1 MKKNVIT
8 AMLTMM
14 VLMASLPMTAL
25 AEMTTI
31 EPDDGDTANVIASAD
46 VTEADLEELGLNLV
60 LSIPTSI
67 SLDLDED
74 NNFTGEDVV
83 YAYGLMEEKTM
94 LSVAVNDQDADYGNV
109 YFKKNTDTEA
119 VLFDNDFYN
128 GSVTETLNGGTFTA
142 EQTLANYVKVTES
155 RDVEHK
161 AVLSVSIEGM
171 LPIYG
176 VGDYYYTNVPIVIS
190 FEDVQ

>member
-8 AMLTMM
+8 AMLTMA

-25 AEMTTI
+25 AETTMI
-31 EPDDGDTANVIASAD
+31 QPNDGDTANVIASAD

-67 SLDLDED
+67 SLSLDE
-74 NNFTGEDVV
+74 NKNFTGEDVV

-109 YFKKNTDTEA
+109 YFKKNADTEA

-128 GSVTETLNGGTFTA
+128 GSVTETLSNGTFRA
-142 EQTLANYVKVTES
+142 EQTLANYMNMKES
-155 RDVEHK
+155 KDVEHK
-161 AVLSVSIEGM
+161 AVLSVSIDGM

-176 VGDYYYTNVPIVIS
+176 VGDYYTNVPIVIS

>member
-14 VLMASLPMTAL
+14 VLMASLPMTAF

-31 EPDDGDTANVIASAD
+31 KPNDGDTANVIASAD

-67 SLDLDED
+67 SLELDED

-94 LSVAVNDQDADYGNV
+94 LSVAVNDEDADYGNV
-109 YFKKNTDTEA
+109 YFKKNADTEA
-119 VLFDNDFYN
+119 VLFENDFYN
-128 GSVTETLNGGTFTA
+128 GSVTETLSSGTFTA
-142 EQTLANYVKVTES
+142 EQTLANYMNMKES
-155 RDVEHK
+155 KDMEHE

-176 VGDYYYTNVPIVIS
+176 VGDYYTNVPIVIS

>member
-1 MKKNVIT
+1 MKKNVVT

-31 EPDDGDTANVIASAD
+31 EPNDGDTANVIASAD

-74 NNFTGEDVV
+74 KNFTGEDVV

-94 LSVAVNDQDADYGNV
+94 LSVAVNDQDEDYGNV
-109 YFKKNTDTEA
+109 YFKKNADTEA

-128 GSVTETLNGGTFTA
+128 GSVIETLSSGTFRA
-142 EQTLANYVKVTES
+142 EQTLANYMNMKES
-155 RDVEHK
+155 KDVEHK
-161 AVLSVSIEGM
+161 AVLSVSIDGM

-176 VGDYYYTNVPIVIS
+176 VGDYYTNVPIVIS

>member
-14 VLMASLPMTAL
+14 VLMASLPMTAF

-31 EPDDGDTANVIASAD
+31 KPNDGDTANVIASAD

-67 SLDLDED
+67 SLELDED

-94 LSVAVNDQDADYGNV
+94 LSVAVNDEDADYGNV
-109 YFKKNTDTEA
+109 YFKKNADTEA

-128 GSVTETLNGGTFTA
+128 GSVTETLNSGTFTA
-142 EQTLANYVKVTES
+142 EQTLANYVKVAES

-176 VGDYYYTNVPIVIS
+176 VGDYYTNVPIVIS

>member
-31 EPDDGDTANVIASAD
+31 EPNDGDTANVIASAD
-46 VTEADLEELGLNLV
+46 VTEADLEALGLNLV

-67 SLDLDED
+67 SLELDED

-94 LSVAVNDQDADYGNV
+94 LSVAVNDEDADYGNV
-109 YFKKNTDTEA
+109 YFKKNADTEA
-119 VLFDNDFYN
+119 VLFENDFYN

-142 EQTLANYVKVTES
+142 EQTLANYVKVTE
-155 RDVEHK
+155 RKGVEWEIITQTYR
-161 AVLSVSIEGM
+161 L
-171 LPIYG
+171 
-176 VGDYYYTNVPIVIS
+176 
-190 FEDVQ
+190 

>member
-31 EPDDGDTANVIASAD
+31 EPNDGDTANVIASAD
-46 VTEADLEELGLNLV
+46 VTEEDLEELGLNLV

-94 LSVAVNDQDADYGNV
+94 LSVAVNDQDADYGHV
-109 YFKKNTDTEA
+109 YFKKNADTEA

-128 GSVTETLNGGTFTA
+128 GSVTETLDSGTFTA

-176 VGDYYYTNVPIVIS
+176 VGDYYTNVPIVIS

>member
-14 VLMASLPMTAL
+14 VLMASLPMTAF

-31 EPDDGDTANVIASAD
+31 KPNDGDTANVIASAD

-67 SLDLDED
+67 SLELDED

-94 LSVAVNDQDADYGNV
+94 LSVAVNDEDADYGNV
-109 YFKKNTDTEA
+109 YFKKNADTEA
-119 VLFDNDFYN
+119 VLFENDFYN
-128 GSVTETLNGGTFTA
+128 GSVTETLSSGTFTA
-142 EQTLANYVKVTES
+142 EQTIANYVKVAES
-155 RDVEHK
+155 KNVEHK

-171 LPIYG
+171 IPIYG
-176 VGDYYYTNVPIVIS
+176 VGDYYTNVPIVIS

>member
-14 VLMASLPMTAL
+14 VLMASLPMTAF

-31 EPDDGDTANVIASAD
+31 KPNDGDTANVIASAD

-67 SLDLDED
+67 SLELDED

-94 LSVAVNDQDADYGNV
+94 LSVAVNDEDADYGNV
-109 YFKKNTDTEA
+109 YFKKNADTEA
-119 VLFDNDFYN
+119 VLFENDFYN
-128 GSVTETLNGGTFTA
+128 GSVTETLSSGTFTA

-155 RDVEHK
+155 KDVEHK
-161 AVLSVSIEGM
+161 AVLSVSLEGM

-176 VGDYYYTNVPIVIS
+176 VGDYYTNVPIVIS

>member
-8 AMLTMM
+8 AMLTMA

-25 AEMTTI
+25 AETTTMQ
-31 EPDDGDTANVIASAD
+31 PNDGDTANVIASAD

-67 SLDLDED
+67 SLSLDE
-74 NNFTGEDVV
+74 NKNFTGEDVV

-109 YFKKNTDTEA
+109 YFKKNADTEA

-128 GSVTETLNGGTFTA
+128 GSVTETLSNGTFRA
-142 EQTLANYVKVTES
+142 EQTLANYMNMKES
-155 RDVEHK
+155 KDVEHK
-161 AVLSVSIEGM
+161 AVLSVSIDGM

-176 VGDYYYTNVPIVIS
+176 VGDYYTNVPIVIS

>member
-14 VLMASLPMTAL
+14 VLMASLPMTTL
-25 AEMTTI
+25 AETTTI
-31 EPDDGDTANVIASAD
+31 KPNDGDTANVIASAD

-67 SLDLDED
+67 SLELDED
-74 NNFTGEDVV
+74 KNFTGEDVV

-109 YFKKNTDTEA
+109 YFKKNADTEA

-128 GSVTETLNGGTFTA
+128 GSVTETLSSGTFTA
-142 EQTLANYVKVTES
+142 EQTLANYMNMKES
-155 RDVEHK
+155 KDVEHK

-176 VGDYYYTNVPIVIS
+176 VGGYYTNVPIVIS